1 MRLFLSFCSDEVL
14 TQVKYAPTG
23 VDEQASILLKNK
35 DEEMATVMLTG
46 T

>member
-1 MRLFLSFCSDEVL
+1 MRLFLNSGPDEVL

-23 VDEQASILLKNK
+23 VDEQASILLKGK
-35 DEEMATVMLTG
+35 EEEMATVMLIG